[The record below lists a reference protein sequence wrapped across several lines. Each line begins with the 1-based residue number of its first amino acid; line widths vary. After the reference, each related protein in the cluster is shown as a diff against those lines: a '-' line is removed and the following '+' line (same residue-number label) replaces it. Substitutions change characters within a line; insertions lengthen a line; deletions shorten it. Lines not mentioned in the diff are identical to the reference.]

1 MKDIR
6 NYYMLLE
13 HQTRM
18 HPEKLFLQIDEKY
31 INYQEMLQRVDEFAS
46 TMPLNIS
53 GNILVLA
60 EDFFGQAA
68 AFLALQKRN
77 LRPILLHHGLSAQE
91 QSEILRENS
100 LQGILSVGK
109 DGISFRGTGL
119 PLQEHIEADILGVLS
134 SGSTG
139 VPKVMYRTYGSWA
152 DFFPVQNEIFMVDG
166 ETRMFLHGS
175 LSFTGNLNSFLSVLY
190 EGGSIITSRSM
201 HHHQWESL
209 LRKAAVNVIYLVPA
223 KLQILVET
231 IREPV
236 NGVRS
241 IFTGSQLLSGH
252 VLERLMH
259 IFAQSKIFLYYGASE
274 LNYITYALCDDPK
287 RNPANL
293 GKPFPGIRLSV
304 KDGLVYVDTPYHV
317 SGIEIPFTVKDTG
330 CLNEK
335 GELIF
340 RGRREAWINK
350 GGVKISITRI
360 ENALLKVPGIR
371 EAAVLRCKDDRRGD
385 DLAAFLVKYPDAG
398 EREIRQ
404 SLRRHLKAV
413 EVPSYVFFLK
423 ELPLNDRGKIDQKAL
438 EGWMGEITKAV
449 AS

>member
-1 MKDIR
+1 MNDTR
-6 NYYMLLE
+6 NYYALLKR
-13 HQTRM
+13 QTQM
-18 HPEKLFLQIDEKY
+18 HPKKLFLQIDEECISY
-31 INYQEMLQRVDEFAS
+31 REMLQRVEAFAS
-46 TMPLNIS
+46 MMPLNIS

-68 AFLALQKRN
+68 AFFALQKRN

-91 QSEILRENS
+91 QEEILRENS
-100 LQGILSVGK
+100 LQGILSVGER
-109 DGISFRGTGL
+109 GISFHVTGL
-119 PLQEHIEADILGVLS
+119 PLQEHAEENILGVLS

-152 DFFPVQNEIFMVDG
+152 NFFPVQNGIFLVNG

-190 EGGSIITSRSM
+190 EGGSIITSHSM
-201 HHHQWESL
+201 HHHQWENL
-209 LRKAAVNVIYLVPA
+209 LREAVANVIYLVPA
-223 KLQILVET
+223 KLRILVET
-231 IREPV
+231 FREPV

-259 IFAQSKIFLYYGASE
+259 IFVQSKIFLYYGASE

-317 SGIEIPFTVKDTG
+317 SGIGIPFTVKDTG
-330 CLNEK
+330 CLNED

-340 RGRREAWINK
+340 QGRREAWINK

-360 ENALLKVPGIR
+360 ENALRKVPGIR
-371 EAAVLRCKDDRRGD
+371 EAAVLRCRDDRRGD
-385 DLAAFLVKYPDAG
+385 DLAAFLVKSPDAEEG
-398 EREIRQ
+398 EIRQ
-404 SLRRHLKAV
+404 SLRRYLKAV
-413 EVPSYVFFLK
+413 EVPSHVFFLK
-423 ELPLNDRGKIDQKAL
+423 ELPLNDRGKIDRKAL
-438 EGWMGEITKAV
+438 EGRMGFLTKAV